1 MAVQTV
7 GDSSPVPSQAATAG
21 ITRILVPHEKRIT
34 FLPRV
39 FGSRHMIEGESMV
52 YAWMSSLCPE
62 YRGGFWDFYD
72 LSNGGFYLRL
82 ASDRSFAVHVDG
94 NGFTGVMSADAA
106 SITASLFA
114 INHLLFKG
122 ASHLDDAFY
131 ALRDYAR
138 QHEEGTSI
146 IRAID

>member
-1 MAVQTV
+1 MAVQTL
-7 GDSSPVPSQAATAG
+7 GDSSPVPSSQKSSC
-21 ITRILVPHEKRIT
+21 ITCTIVPEEQRST

-39 FGSRHMIEGESMV
+39 FGKCHMLQGESMV
-52 YAWMSSLCPE
+52 YDWMSSLCPK
-62 YRGGFWDFYD
+62 YRGGFWDFVD
-72 LSNGGFYLRL
+72 LSNGGFYMRL
-82 ASDRSFAVHVDG
+82 ASERSFAVHVDG

-114 INHLLFKG
+114 INHLLFQG

-138 QHEEGTSI
+138 CHAEGASI
-146 IRAID
+146 IQAID